1 MGAKAQ
7 CSSMLPLQ
15 SIVTLVGQMDSDG
28 NRKDEPDTSWKQ
40 AARKVSQD
48 VKEGWE
54 GSKEEAARKVVD
66 MKNKTKDF
74 YVHHMSLENM
84 YKVRLL

>member
-15 SIVTLVGQMDSDG
+15 SIITLVGQMDSDG

-74 YVHHMSLENM
+74 YVQHMSLENM